1 MKMIGSQF
9 PSVKIVFKIRVLWL
23 YRFLT
28 KLHSEF
34 VIFKQKSMQYPKLKA
49 KITFFMLFEN
59 NSSEWKSLNN
69 AIDPMNCFDVL
80 NYCTPL
86 FSNCTHSAVCCA
98 LPLDMQLLGPLFF
111 AFSGQTQ
118 SLLTTRQGKTPPLT
132 LHRKQFLMIFC
143 DFFCKELYLYSVIW
157 NWIW

>member
-1 MKMIGSQF
+1 M
-9 PSVKIVFKIRVLWL
+9 R
-23 YRFLT
+23 
-28 KLHSEF
+28 
-34 VIFKQKSMQYPKLKA
+34 YPKLKA
-49 KITFFMLFEN
+49 KIFFFHVILKTILFYGN
-59 NSSEWKSLNN
+59 HYITPSIQW
-69 AIDPMNCFDVL
+69 IVL
-80 NYCTPL
+80 MCLGNYCTPL
-86 FSNCTHSAVCCA
+86 FSNCTHSAVRCA

-157 NWIW
+157 NWIWYCFYIYMNCFLGLEILYWFHE